1 MSEHAERLQERL
13 LVVRCQT
20 GDEAAYAELIERYGP
35 RLRYFVRKR
44 LGRDDA
50 VDDVLQEVWID
61 VFRQLPRLNDVGA
74 FAAWIYRIA
83 RGKAVLDVRR
93 NGDGR
98 HALQEAGEIAA
109 PEAEPEFSAD
119 DAARIHIALDQLPAE
134 QREVLVLR
142 FMEAMSYDDI
152 GQVIGCPVGTVRSR
166 IFYGKQALK
175 RLLSDE
181 VGET

>member
-1 MSEHAERLQERL
+1 MSEQADRLQERL
-13 LVVRCQT
+13 LVLRCQT
-20 GDEAAYAELIERYGP
+20 GDEAAYAELIERCGP

-44 LGRDDA
+44 LGHADA

-93 NGDGR
+93 NGDCR
-98 HALQEAGEIAA
+98 HALQDADEIAA

-119 DAARIHIALDQLPAE
+119 DAARIHIALDELPAE

-142 FMEAMSYDDI
+142 FMEAMSYEDI
-152 GQVIGCPVGTVRSR
+152 GQVIGRPVGTVRSR

-175 RLLSDE
+175 RLLSPA
-181 VGET
+181 